1 MTSDGFWRR
10 PPNPRPEDVPVDPL
24 RRRTITDSSRVS
36 NTNKN
41 AICGRGAAQI
51 KCVGEEVGAGCRCR
65 YLVQIGPVEEGLK
78 TLTTIEAS
86 ICATHGVRLN
96 TRPNILAAW
105 RSCVARVFELS
116 AERQWY
122 AAHLTRVRS
131 FVRSKRRKCNPTSY
145 TDDPWTRFLGRNKA
159 EARARSRCDRAG
171 GRGGGRRP
179 AGAQPDS
186 VGLNVGYDVRV
197 WWCVVL
203 GCGGGASGLS
213 GMSVGAPVWSGCV
226 GA

>member
-116 AERQWY
+116 AER
-122 AAHLTRVRS
+122 
-131 FVRSKRRKCNPTSY
+131 
-145 TDDPWTRFLGRNKA
+145 
-159 EARARSRCDRAG
+159 
-171 GRGGGRRP
+171 
-179 AGAQPDS
+179 
-186 VGLNVGYDVRV
+186 
-197 WWCVVL
+197 
-203 GCGGGASGLS
+203 
-213 GMSVGAPVWSGCV
+213 
-226 GA
+226 